1 MGRHSEIRDL
11 ERDIAER
18 EEEYSMLE
26 RTEEMIKRLR
36 TKLIDEVESPV
47 KNYDMTVAEEFRGAL
62 ETNDEEMQGQICS
75 EIHLV
80 LERTSELLS
89 EIVRAKERILE
100 HREKCRR
107 RIDQLWAEIE
117 AESRSSAM

>member
-62 ETNDEEMQGQICS
+62 ETNAEEMQGQICS

-100 HREKCRR
+100 HIEKCRR